1 MSTASTSWVAGRW
14 RKLTRVLFKSLHMF
28 QELLGHSAATED
40 LLCPPP
46 TCPVAQSHNL
56 LAIEW
61 HFLSPGLLLTLLLI
75 PEIFSI
81 YLGFSDSRRPNVGHS
96 SAKSC
101 YPESSFPFFSSKC
114 LHEAF
119 SELSHSA
126 PQSTHLGFISQF
138 AYRSPLPKFISLN
151 YFWKAQLFLCPQC
164 QLPKWLRKHC

>member
-1 MSTASTSWVAGRW
+1 
-14 RKLTRVLFKSLHMF
+14 MF
-28 QELLGHSAATED
+28 QELLGQTQQQLRISCAHLQPALRPKASR
-40 LLCPPP
+40 
-46 TCPVAQSHNL
+46 SSNS

-75 PEIFSI
+75 PKIFSI
-81 YLGFSDSRRPNVGHS
+81 YLGFSDSQRPNVGHS

-101 YPESSFPFFSSKC
+101 CPESSFPFFPSKC

-119 SELSHSA
+119 SELSQSA

-138 AYRSPLPKFISLN
+138 AYRSPLPRFISLN

-164 QLPKWLRKHC
+164 QLPKWLSKHLECMN